1 MGINMFHDNCCNH
14 FLLHEVLEKLNKLQ
28 MEVVKIMATQADL
41 DAALTQLGT
50 VLASVQT
57 LVTSEDTGIQAIIAA
72 VAALIAKINSGGD
85 FTNEVTAINS
95 IASQLT
101 AAGADIQTQ
110 TAAIQ
115 TALGTVPQAPAK
127 Q

>member
-1 MGINMFHDNCCNH
+1 MSISEAIRNW
-14 FLLHEVLEKLNKLQ
+14 LLEPVMTKLTNLQ
-28 MEVVKIMATQADL
+28 TEVVKIMATQQDL
-41 DAALTQLGT
+41 DAALTALGT
-50 VLASVQT
+50 VLSSVQT

-101 AAGADIQTQ
+101 AAGQDIQTQ

-115 TALGTVPQAPAK
+115 ASLQTVPK
-127 Q
+127 